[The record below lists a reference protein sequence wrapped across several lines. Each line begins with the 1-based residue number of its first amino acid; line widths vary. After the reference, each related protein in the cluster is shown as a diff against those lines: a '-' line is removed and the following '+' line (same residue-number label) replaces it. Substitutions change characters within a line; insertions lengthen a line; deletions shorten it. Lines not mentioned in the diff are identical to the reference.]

1 MKILFEIWR
10 RFLTE
15 EKELKVQKNPD
26 GFTLDVHV
34 NGDHVGQ
41 YTHSREADQVRNF
54 AEVFPEFRGK
64 GYGTMML
71 LAVIKTAGD
80 LDMDF
85 LMRNIIISQRMRC

>member
-54 AEVFPEFRGK
+54 AECREKPLQRVVGHAH
-64 GYGTMML
+64 GT
-71 LAVIKTAGD
+71 D
-80 LDMDF
+80 
-85 LMRNIIISQRMRC
+85 